1 MEEKVEG
8 KNNVKENMKEN
19 KKNKERARHTFF
31 KRVNYEFVYM
41 QEKKREWYGYKIK
54 KTTSKNRKRNK

>member
-19 KKNKERARHTFF
+19 KKNKERVRHIFF
-31 KRVNYEFVYM
+31 KESIMNLCTC
-41 QEKKREWYGYKIK
+41 KKRRENGMVIK
-54 KTTSKNRKRNK
+54 